1 MNNFFDGLECS
12 SAFGYTFDDDG
23 NFIPIHVNYSLWDAR
38 YFPFVVLG
46 DELTSLNDY
55 CYMIKNSIQSEF
67 EIVTNDVDAHK
78 RSPKGFDHKYWSFT
92 SHEVLLG
99 LEEEVY
105 KWQWLNDITAAHL
118 IILLYAYLE
127 KTMKYICRLFLAE
140 GIIKTKWKSKGSKLS
155 NYISFIMYV
164 DIENRM
170 LNVQNKLNLI
180 NEARKIRNNFAHD
193 NLEGSDLDEDADY
206 IYDNRAFAPPFKL
219 IELIDAIANIL
230 STVEDIWQDHFK
242 NKP

>member
-127 KTMKYICRLFLAE
+127 KTMKYICRLFLE
-140 GIIKTKWKSKGSKLS
+140 KGSSKRSGRVKAASCQTIFRL
-155 NYISFIMYV
+155 
-164 DIENRM
+164 
-170 LNVQNKLNLI
+170 
-180 NEARKIRNNFAHD
+180 
-193 NLEGSDLDEDADY
+193 
-206 IYDNRAFAPPFKL
+206 
-219 IELIDAIANIL
+219 
-230 STVEDIWQDHFK
+230 
-242 NKP
+242 